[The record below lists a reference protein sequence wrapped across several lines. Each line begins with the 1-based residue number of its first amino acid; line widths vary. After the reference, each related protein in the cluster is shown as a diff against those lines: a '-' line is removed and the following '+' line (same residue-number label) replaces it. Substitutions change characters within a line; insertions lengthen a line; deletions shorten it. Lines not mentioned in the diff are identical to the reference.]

1 MLISGPN
8 FWIFDFFRNDI
19 FSDLNTEPDC
29 LQKKVWSTKEYL
41 ISWSLLTLTKYYP
54 QRNSKHFAELT
65 LASQKGNSG
74 WNFNTF
80 RIPAPRPFREGFGKA
95 STLPHMLSVCFPDFS
110 RMLLWSFMIW
120 VVQGMEKSGTE
131 PNKCFSFKL
140 KWCFFFEER
149 SFVHYP
155 NPIIDFKLA
164 DTIKPMIFIN
174 GHSKN
179 LNWIINCRF
188 NELH

>member
-1 MLISGPN
+1 
-8 FWIFDFFRNDI
+8 
-19 FSDLNTEPDC
+19 
-29 LQKKVWSTKEYL
+29 
-41 ISWSLLTLTKYYP
+41 
-54 QRNSKHFAELT
+54 
-65 LASQKGNSG
+65 
-74 WNFNTF
+74 
-80 RIPAPRPFREGFGKA
+80 
-95 STLPHMLSVCFPDFS
+95 
-110 RMLLWSFMIW
+110 
-120 VVQGMEKSGTE
+120 MEKSGTE

-179 LNWIINCRF
+179 LN
-188 NELH
+188 